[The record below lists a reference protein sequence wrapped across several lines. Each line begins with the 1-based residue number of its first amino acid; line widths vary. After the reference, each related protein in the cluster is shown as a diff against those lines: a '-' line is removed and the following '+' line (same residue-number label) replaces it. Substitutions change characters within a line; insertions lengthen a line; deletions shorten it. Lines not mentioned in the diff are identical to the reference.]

1 MRAGAGAV
9 LIAGPTASG
18 KSRLALELARQR
30 NGVVINA
37 DSMQVYHE
45 LRVLT
50 ARPTPAEEAEVPHR
64 LYGHVAAGT
73 RYSVGTWLRD
83 VEAVLMEARAAGRT
97 AIIVG
102 GTGLY
107 FKALTEGL
115 SAIPAIPAEVR
126 ERVLAQAAGVA
137 SADLHAR
144 LAATDAEDA
153 AAIRPSDRARIVR
166 ALEVFEATG
175 RPIAVWQRSGGAPI
189 IAVEGAERIVL
200 DIDRAVL
207 HRRIAERVRKMLDAG
222 ALEEARALAALG
234 LPADM
239 SVMKAIGVRELLDH
253 RAGRQSLDQA
263 MEAMATATRRFAR
276 RQETWF
282 RNQMADWKR
291 IRAWGPVG
299 DGKG

>member
-30 NGVVINA
+30 NGIVINA

-64 LYGHVAAGT
+64 LYGHVAAGM

-83 VEAVLMEARAAGRT
+83 VEAVLMEVRTAGRT

-115 SAIPAIPAEVR
+115 SAIPAILPEVR
-126 ERVLAQAAGVA
+126 ERVLAEAAGVA

-166 ALEVFEATG
+166 ALEVFEGTG
-175 RPIAVWQRSGGAPI
+175 RPIAVWQRSGGAPV

-207 HRRIAERVRKMLDAG
+207 HRRIADRIRKMLDEG

-239 SVMKAIGVRELLDH
+239 SLMKAIGVRELLDH
-253 RAGRQSLDQA
+253 LAGRQSLDQA

-282 RNQMADWKR
+282 RNQMADWTR
-291 IRAWGPVG
+291 MRT
-299 DGKG
+299 

>member
-30 NGVVINA
+30 NGIVINA

-64 LYGHVAAGT
+64 LYGHVAAGM

-83 VEAVLMEARAAGRT
+83 VEAVLMEVRTAGRT

-115 SAIPAIPAEVR
+115 SAIPAILPEVR
-126 ERVLAQAAGVA
+126 ERVLAEAAGVA

-153 AAIRPSDRARIVR
+153 AAMRPGGFRGDRATDCRM
-166 ALEVFEATG
+166 AA
-175 RPIAVWQRSGGAPI
+175 QRRS
-189 IAVEGAERIVL
+189 
-200 DIDRAVL
+200 
-207 HRRIAERVRKMLDAG
+207 AG
-222 ALEEARALAALG
+222 
-234 LPADM
+234 
-239 SVMKAIGVRELLDH
+239 H
-253 RAGRQSLDQA
+253 CH
-263 MEAMATATRRFAR
+263 
-276 RQETWF
+276 
-282 RNQMADWKR
+282 
-291 IRAWGPVG
+291 
-299 DGKG
+299 

>member
-1 MRAGAGAV
+1 VRAGAGAV

-18 KSRLALELARQR
+18 KSRLAPELARQR

-37 DSMQVYHE
+37 DSMQVYGD

-64 LYGHVAAGT
+64 LYGHVAAGL

-126 ERVLAQAAGVA
+126 ERVLEQAEGVA
-137 SADLHAR
+137 SAELHAR
-144 LAATDAEDA
+144 LAAVDAEDA

-175 RPIAVWQRSGGAPI
+175 RPIAVWQRSGGAPV
-189 IAVEGAERIVL
+189 IAIEGAERIVL

-207 HRRIAERVRKMLDAG
+207 HRRIAERVRKMLDEG

-253 RAGRQSLDQA
+253 LAGRQSLDQA

-282 RNQMADWKR
+282 RNQMADWTR
-291 IRAWGPVG
+291 LRT
-299 DGKG
+299 

>member
-30 NGVVINA
+30 NGIVINA

-64 LYGHVAAGT
+64 LYGHVAAGM

-83 VEAVLMEARAAGRT
+83 VEAVLMEVRTAGRT

-115 SAIPAIPAEVR
+115 SAIPAILPEVR
-126 ERVLAQAAGVA
+126 ERVLAEAAGVA

-175 RPIAVWQRSGGAPI
+175 RPIAVWQRSGGAPV
-189 IAVEGAERIVL
+189 IAIEGAERIVL

-207 HRRIAERVRKMLDAG
+207 HRRIADRIRKMLDEG

-239 SVMKAIGVRELLDH
+239 SLMKAIGVRELLDH
-253 RAGRQSLDQA
+253 LAGRQSLDQA

-282 RNQMADWKR
+282 RNQMADWTR
-291 IRAWGPVG
+291 MRT
-299 DGKG
+299 